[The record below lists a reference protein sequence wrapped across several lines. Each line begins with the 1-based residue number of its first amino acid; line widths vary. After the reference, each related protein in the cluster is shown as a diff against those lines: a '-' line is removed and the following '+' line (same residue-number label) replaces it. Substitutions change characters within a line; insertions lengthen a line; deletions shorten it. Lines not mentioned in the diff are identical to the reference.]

1 MNRLRICR
9 AGAALLLLGIL
20 SMGTGCSTAPTFPT
34 VDLSEA
40 GWKVRE
46 LPAVWRP
53 RQGAPEL
60 TGELLLAIN
69 GGSRL
74 VQFSKQGLPILTAQ
88 MSTNGWRVSSALQAG
103 SHTGRLPPPRQ
114 VLWFL
119 IDNSP
124 PQGAVPSPWRL
135 EDRGPGGGWTLSNP
149 RTGESLE
156 IAPVPH

>member
-1 MNRLRICR
+1 MTRLRIGR
-9 AGAALLLLGIL
+9 TGVALLLLAVL
-20 SMGTGCSTAPTFPT
+20 SLGAGCSTAPTFPP
-34 VDLSEA
+34 VDLSDA

-53 RQGAPEL
+53 RRGAPEL
-60 TGELLLAIN
+60 TGELLVAVN

-74 VQFSKQGLPILTAQ
+74 VQFSKQGLPVLTAQ
-88 MSTNGWRVSSALQAG
+88 TSTNGWRVSSALQAG
-103 SHTGRLPPPRQ
+103 SHTGRLPAPRQ

-124 PQGAVPSPWRL
+124 PQAAVPSPWRL
-135 EDRGPGGGWTLSNP
+135 EDPAPGGGWTLSNP

-156 IAPVPH
+156 TAPVPH

>member
-1 MNRLRICR
+1 MTRLPFRR
-9 AGAALLLLGIL
+9 SGTALLLLGLL
-20 SMGTGCSTAPTFPT
+20 SLGAGCSTAPTFPT

-53 RQGAPEL
+53 RRGAPEL
-60 TGELLLAIN
+60 TGELLVAVN

-74 VQFSKQGLPILTAQ
+74 VQFSKQGLPVLTAQ
-88 MSTNGWRVSSALQAG
+88 TSTNGWRISSALQSG

-119 IDNSP
+119 IDRSP
-124 PQGAVPSPWRL
+124 PTSAVPSPWRL
-135 EDRGPGGGWTLSNP
+135 EDRGSGGGWTLSNP

-156 IAPVPH
+156 TAPVSD